1 MVELLQAKD
10 HGDPIMANKDDW
22 ISKCVGD
29 ARKATPLVTEDTAT
43 RLRQLLESQ
52 LSERQLRP
60 AELTET
66 ARILIADILKASS
79 KTGATQ

>member
-1 MVELLQAKD
+1 
-10 HGDPIMANKDDW
+10 MANKDDW

-29 ARKATPLVTEDTAT
+29 AKTATPLVTEDTAT

-66 ARILIADILKASS
+66 ARMLIADMLKASFE
-79 KTGATQ
+79 TGTNQ